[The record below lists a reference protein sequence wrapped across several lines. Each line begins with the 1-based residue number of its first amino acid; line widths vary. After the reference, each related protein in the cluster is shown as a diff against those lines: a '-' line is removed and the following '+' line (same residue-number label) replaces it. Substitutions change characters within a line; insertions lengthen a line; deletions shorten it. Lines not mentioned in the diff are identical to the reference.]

1 MSNWKPQ
8 PTMECPSCK
17 EIEFEHVD
25 TLAGGK
31 VDVLEYKC
39 GSCGEVGFF
48 DDLLPKVKTI
58 GIAWTKSAAELEKSK
73 QEWWQQQN
81 QDDEWIGRQLDAS

>member
-1 MSNWKPQ
+1 MNWKPQ

-25 TLAGGK
+25 TLAGKGQ

-39 GSCGEVGFF
+39 GSCGEIGFF
-48 DDLLPKVKTI
+48 DDLLL
-58 GIAWTKSAAELEKSK
+58 LEEQKN
-73 QEWWQQQN
+73 QWWQSIN
-81 QDDEWIGRQLDAS
+81 NDEQWIEDNL